1 VDAVAAGAAAADGAR
16 TQQEIEPMLNPFIRR
31 SSSIFLIALA
41 LGAGTACKSTAPA
54 SFATPEA
61 ALYELADTI
70 GTHDQARA
78 ERLLGADGP
87 ELLESGDEVS
97 DMEDA
102 LRVQQYIRE
111 KIAFEEKDPD
121 TRIALL
127 GKDGWPFPI
136 PLVRDDGT
144 WRFDVESGVE
154 EVANRRV
161 GRNEL
166 STLATLHAY
175 VDAQREYAS
184 EKHDGQ
190 PRAFAR
196 AIFSSEG
203 KHDGLYWPTAEGEP
217 ESPLGPLVAD
227 AAEAGYK
234 HKEDAGP
241 QPFHGYYYR
250 VLLEQGAHAPGGAKA
265 FVDKNGQMTGGF
277 ALLAWPSKYG
287 NSGVMTFQVNQQ
299 GIVYQRD
306 LGAETDTEVEKIHAF
321 DPDTGWDPAGD

>member
-1 VDAVAAGAAAADGAR
+1 
-16 TQQEIEPMLNPFIRR
+16 MLNQFIRQ
-31 SSSIFLIALA
+31 SSFLFLLALA
-41 LGAGTACKSTAPA
+41 LGATSACKSTGPA

-61 ALYELADTI
+61 ALIEFADTI
-70 GTHDQARA
+70 GTHDQERA
-78 ERLLGADGP
+78 ERLLGEGGP
-87 ELLESGDEVS
+87 ELLESGDEVA

-111 KIAFEEKDPD
+111 KIAFEEQDAD

-136 PLVRDDGT
+136 PLVREDGT
-144 WRFDVESGVE
+144 WRFDVEAGAE

-161 GRNEL
+161 GRNEI

-175 VDAQREYAS
+175 VDAQREYAT
-184 EKHDGQ
+184 EKRDGQ
-190 PRAFAR
+190 PCAFAR
-196 AIFSSEG
+196 VIFSSEG

-217 ESPLGPLVAD
+217 ESPLGPLIAE
-227 AAEAGYK
+227 AAEAGYE
-234 HKEDAGP
+234 HKEGEGP
-241 QPFHGYYYR
+241 LPFHGYYYR
-250 VLLEQGAHAPGGAKA
+250 VLLEQGKNAPGGAKS

-277 ALLAWPSKYG
+277 ALIAWPSKHG

-306 LGAETDTEVEKIHAF
+306 LGPDTAAEVEKIKAF
-321 DPDTGWDPAGD
+321 DPDSSWDPAGD